1 MSGLTDAKPNQRPLT
16 KSDFKSTPPI
26 RGLEMRSSPGPVSK
40 TYSVSTKAAKVWEK
54 GGDELSGLF
63 KTETSVG
70 TNEVSLSPGSD
81 DGFGDFQS
89 VTTNTI
95 TGNTVT
101 GNTVTGNTVTGNS
114 VLPVAGGRERVGE
127 GGIRR
132 ALPLMTS
139 PSIGSPVLVHYQSSG
154 PPVMATSSYQSPSLP
169 TWLLSSSVELPLV
182 YREVYKVR
190 ENVFIVSLYLLHLQ
204 MCIHCLKMHQKWL
217 GENSPFLLHF
227 LIHVHVL
234 MLCRKFE
241 LVLVKIGF
249 FTNF

>member
-1 MSGLTDAKPNQRPLT
+1 
-16 KSDFKSTPPI
+16 
-26 RGLEMRSSPGPVSK
+26 MRSSPVPVSK
-40 TYSVSTKAAKVWEK
+40 TYSVSTKSAKIWEK

-70 TNEVSLSPGSD
+70 TSEMSLSPGSD

-95 TGNTVT
+95 TSNTITSNTITSNTVTGNTVTGNTVTGNTVT

-139 PSIGSPVLVHYQSSG
+139 PSIGSPVLVHYQSGG

-204 MCIHCLKMHQKWL
+204 MCIHCLKMHQK
-217 GENSPFLLHF
+217 
-227 LIHVHVL
+227 
-234 MLCRKFE
+234 
-241 LVLVKIGF
+241 
-249 FTNF
+249 